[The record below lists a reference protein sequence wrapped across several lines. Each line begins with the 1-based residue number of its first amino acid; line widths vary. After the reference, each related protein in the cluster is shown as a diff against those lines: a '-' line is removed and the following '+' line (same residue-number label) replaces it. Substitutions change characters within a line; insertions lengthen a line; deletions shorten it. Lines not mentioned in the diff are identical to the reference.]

1 MIKLCMS
8 SIPMHLVADHQKTR
22 SRFMRLSVV
31 HHTTKS
37 NIMHLWVVHQDTMCR
52 LTKLENFP
60 KNMSK
65 AYTLVNYMSLCG
77 AIVDEL
83 CEVKDRDGKYSH
95 PDIFQKTDPE
105 TKQTL
110 T

>member
-22 SRFMRLSVV
+22 SRFMHLS
-31 HHTTKS
+31 
-37 NIMHLWVVHQDTMCR
+37 VVHQDTMCR
-52 LTKLENFP
+52 LTKLEIFP

-77 AIVDEL
+77 AIVDEI

-95 PDIFQKTDPE
+95 PDIFQKIDPE